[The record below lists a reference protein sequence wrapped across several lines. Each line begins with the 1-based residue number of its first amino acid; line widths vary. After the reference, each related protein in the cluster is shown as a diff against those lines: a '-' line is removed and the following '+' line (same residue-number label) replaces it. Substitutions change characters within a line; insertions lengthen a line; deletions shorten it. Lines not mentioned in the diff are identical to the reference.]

1 MDESAKESIEKV
13 VYVFDHPTF
22 TDKYV
27 TSSKYPFY
35 QTSYSGWGC
44 LNRMKEIVYLKNN
57 TSVSIEFYGCDVLQ
71 ANGLNDINSY
81 EIVPV
86 VTAEEAE
93 YINGTQKYN
102 FKIKLIGIENIK
114 QRITKVTYAYNHN
127 TMSNRT
133 TYDKENNF

>member
-1 MDESAKESIEKV
+1 
-13 VYVFDHPTF
+13 
-22 TDKYV
+22 
-27 TSSKYPFY
+27 
-35 QTSYSGWGC
+35 
-44 LNRMKEIVYLKNN
+44 MKAIVYLKNN

-114 QRITKVTYAYNHN
+114 QRITWNYFCNLVSARSHKGYHDEVAC
-127 TMSNRT
+127 R
-133 TYDKENNF
+133 